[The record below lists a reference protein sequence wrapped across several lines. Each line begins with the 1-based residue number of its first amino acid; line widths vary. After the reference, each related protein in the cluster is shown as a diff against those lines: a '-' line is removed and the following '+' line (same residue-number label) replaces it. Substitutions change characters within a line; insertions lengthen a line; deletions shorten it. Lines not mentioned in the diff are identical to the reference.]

1 MPVINIILSSTN
13 YAWARLSTVILLG
26 VFYWRMHSTWKCFF
40 FPIFIIRKIT
50 SIGSLND
57 LFWKRHLHWQT
68 TLNST
73 TVNIA
78 WVALPFKDQKAA
90 DTIRR
95 QLNDLWSKINVS
107 FQPVFLSKKLEHELK
122 ITEKKPSIV
131 NQQRVVY
138 QFKCSFCDE
147 NYIGFTM
154 RHLHERCE
162 EHKFNSSSIKKHFN
176 NQHDCLPDNINQHFT
191 VLRKTKND
199 SLIYEMLYIREL
211 PPSRNVQSDS
221 IKAKL
226 FV

>member
-1 MPVINIILSSTN
+1 ME
-13 YAWARLSTVILLG
+13 
-26 VFYWRMHSTWKCFF
+26 K
-40 FPIFIIRKIT
+40 T
-50 SIGSLND
+50 SPT
-57 LFWKRHLHWQT
+57 QT
-68 TLNST
+68 TLNLT

-78 WVALPFKDQKAA
+78 RVVLPFKDQKAA
-90 DTIRR
+90 DTVRR
-95 QLNDLWSKINVS
+95 QLNDLGSKINVS

-122 ITEKKPSIV
+122 TTEKKSSIA

-162 EHKFNSSSIKKHFN
+162 EHKFDSSSIKKHFN
-176 NQHDCLPDNINQHFT
+176 NQHGCLPDNINQHFT
-191 VLRKTKND
+191 VLRNCKTKHD
-199 SLIYEMLYIREL
+199 CLIYEMLYIREL
-211 PPSRNVQSDS
+211 SPSLNVQSDS